1 MGNEAAI
8 FGYSGGKDSTGLGFY
23 LLEHGVEAQAVFA
36 DTGNELQETI
46 DYIQYINDNFFPIIT
61 VKADFTA
68 QIARKRVYV
77 QTKWREE
84 DVSETIIENALSVL
98 QPTGIPFLDLCIWK
112 GRFPSTTQ
120 AFCSYELKVA
130 PTFEQIVMPLI
141 DDGYCVTSYTGKRA
155 DESRSRENSPV
166 WTVEQISIENTPLAS
181 DSGIIP
187 DGEVV
192 RSGSD
197 YFIRT
202 KNPALIVCNP
212 ILDWTAQDVF
222 DIAKRHGCKPNPL
235 YKEGA
240 RRVGCAPCINA
251 VKDEISLLASRYPAE
266 IERLRE
272 WERLVSLA
280 SKCGTATFF
289 MPEKAGAG
297 RGMNTIDEVVT
308 WSKTS
313 RGGNFFD
320 MFKQVEAMEAPVCT
334 SIYGLCE

>member
-1 MGNEAAI
+1 MSNEAAI

-23 LLEHGVEAQAVFA
+23 LLEQGVEAQAVFA

-46 DYIQYINDNFFPIIT
+46 DYIQYINDNFFPITT
-61 VKADFTA
+61 VKADFSA

-84 DVSETIIENALSVL
+84 GISETIIENALSVL
-98 QPTGIPFLDLCIWK
+98 QPTGIPYLDLCVSK
-112 GRFPSTTQ
+112 GAFP
-120 AFCSYELKVA
+120 ARKRAYCSYELKIA
-130 PTFEQIVMPLI
+130 PTFEQVVMPLI
-141 DDGYCVTSYTGKRA
+141 DDGYCVTNYTGVRA
-155 DESRSRENSPV
+155 DESTRRESTSAWTIEQCEADGSPV
-166 WTVEQISIENTPLAS
+166 
-181 DSGIIP
+181 
-187 DGEVV
+187 
-192 RSGSD
+192 
-197 YFIRT
+197 
-202 KNPALIVCNP
+202 LIVCNP

-235 YKEGA
+235 YKLGA
-240 RRVGCAPCINA
+240 RRVGCAPCINSA
-251 VKDEISLLASRYPAE
+251 KDEISLLASRYPAE

-320 MFKQVEAMEAPVCT
+320 MFKQVDAMEAPVCT